1 MNLRLSFLWQS
12 PEQPAT
18 QTKKVPLILQVVV
31 AQGFSTITAKRK
43 HKSSKLEKNGLSCF
57 KLHNKIHFRAFL
69 NLGEHFCCT

>member
-43 HKSSKLEKNGLSCF
+43 HKSSKLEKNG
-57 KLHNKIHFRAFL
+57 
-69 NLGEHFCCT
+69 